1 MYRSEGVNML
11 GRSAR
16 YKNDT
21 GGSQPQWP
29 VIEEVIQRE
38 KTGRIKYFK
47 SCTGLLEERRS
58 YHTKDGKII
67 DRRDD
72 LVKALLYAVMMKRF
86 AVSQNMSKPKSHM
99 PKSLST
105 KL

>member
-1 MYRSEGVNML
+1 LFPSHDR
-11 GRSAR
+11 AR